1 MMVCICSLMRTIM
14 SINRHRQD
22 EPFGYTRSVW
32 LLIYRRCG
40 GRKRDATLLR
50 PLLISHQQP
59 WPQFPHSSVEW
70 LPKDTSLASFG
81 ALMHLRHCRS
91 VNYRISTLFQVRR
104 SVSKW
109 DLPYQSGCVYAY
121 IYTLVFSLDACSK
134 PCSAQSPL
142 LDSFPTMALQSRCI
156 YPRTH
161 PCSRGSQCIDVP
173 PVLFW
178 LRGPLDVDCDKN
190 NSS

>member
-1 MMVCICSLMRTIM
+1 MTSCHM
-14 SINRHRQD
+14 SRDI
-22 EPFGYTRSVW
+22 VW
-32 LLIYRRCG
+32 LSG
-40 GRKRDATLLR
+40 GGDEGD
-50 PLLISHQQP
+50 
-59 WPQFPHSSVEW
+59 F
-70 LPKDTSLASFG
+70 
-81 ALMHLRHCRS
+81 RS

-121 IYTLVFSLDACSK
+121 IYTLVFSSDACSK

-142 LDSFPTMALQSRCI
+142 LDSFRTMALQSRCI

-190 NSS
+190 NSSWLTTRFVVWCRYHCCPAALSAWRYSYHYWFPTLSTNSWKSW

>member
-1 MMVCICSLMRTIM
+1 M
-14 SINRHRQD
+14 SII
-22 EPFGYTRSVW
+22 VCC
-32 LLIYRRCG
+32 IYFS
-40 GRKRDATLLR
+40 DALGITFT
-50 PLLISHQQP
+50 QP
-59 WPQFPHSSVEW
+59 ELPTTANDKLPHVTW
-70 LPKDTSLASFG
+70 HCLASGGGDEGDF
-81 ALMHLRHCRS
+81 RS
-91 VNYRISTLFQVRR
+91 VNYRISTLFQVRC

-121 IYTLVFSLDACSK
+121 IYTFVFSSDACSK

-142 LDSFPTMALQSRCI
+142 LDSFRTMALQSRCI

-178 LRGPLDVDCDKN
+178 LRGPLDVDCDKIIQVD
-190 NSS
+190 